1 MLVQCTEGL
10 TENVHETKRVNHV
23 VVEHAGLLRV
33 ESCAAEI
40 VGKLPRINT
49 VAAVTRWNWH
59 AALFGQKGGRPR
71 LDVSSAL
78 PGCNEARIARLR
90 RMKCAA

>member
-1 MLVQCTEGL
+1 MEGL

-23 VVEHAGLLRV
+23 VVEHTGLLRV

-40 VGKLPRINT
+40 VGKLSCIDA
-49 VAAVTRWNWH
+49 VAAVTRCNWH
-59 AALFGQKGGRPR
+59 VALFGQKGGCPR
-71 LDVSSAL
+71 LDVSAAL
-78 PGCNEARIARLR
+78 HGCNQVRIARLR